1 MAYRKK
7 ENSISTLDS
16 SYGRLLRRL
25 DQAMDVARTRTWL
38 AGSSNTPQDLEVCGL
53 SPQDAQLLRDILRA
67 MELDRS
73 PVLSGGTAT
82 HPYAQQ
88 QSRRH

>member
-7 ENSISTLDS
+7 ENSIPNVDS

-38 AGSSNTPQDLEVCGL
+38 AGNTSVPQELEVSGL
-53 SPQDAQLLRDILRA
+53 SPQDARLLRDILST
-67 MELDRS
+67 MELDGAS
-73 PVLSGGTAT
+73 VLSCSTTAYQ
-82 HPYAQQ
+82 YAQQ